1 MGRNTFLPS
10 SSSCVSRSLN
20 HPTPSTLVSSI
31 TFNWKHKWLVEAQ
44 TNLLLSV
51 SSACDPTLNKKLK
64 RKINF
69 LWKQVKTD
77 SYAEVLS
84 SLEPSYAVLL
94 MWCYLIAYLDAQKQR
109 DVIHSYKVKFL
120 DVFKTAVLLSKTA
133 APTHV
138 LEHSRCLLRHA
149 THDDFKEQLVP
160 ALQKAM
166 LRNPEIIMESVA
178 HVLQGVTLELSPYLS
193 ELGKSLAQETRK
205 KTAFYDNRRQL
216 IQEKDAAPSKAE
228 IHRNMEQAA
237 SLEAKVRGH
246 RKKLECQLEEVMRI
260 ASQRDLVMQY
270 ESQAR
275 HLNRQFYEIQQKMV
289 EEMHQTEIGEG
300 SKQPGHMERSM
311 YQEMI
316 TCEARLS
323 NLESDLLESPE
334 KVETN
339 EQSRIHDQGAMLKLR
354 GYVLQLAEEHLV
366 AKDETCRQGAVVALK
381 NLAHQCGS
389 QEALEA
395 LIKHLVG
402 VLNDQDF
409 VDAEMSTSSEVAV
422 LYRVVKRLQL
432 ERSSKA
438 CIPPHGETAL

>member
-1 MGRNTFLPS
+1 MGALRATWWSNSLTPCWPPS
-10 SSSCVSRSLN
+10 HAAQGHLISTILDVSRDHKPLFITKNLARTCLTAFSWSCKVG
-20 HPTPSTLVSSI
+20 HQVLVNRGDLKPEKI
-31 TFNWKHKWLVEAQ
+31 RDLVEAQ

-193 ELGKSLAQETRK
+193 ELGKSLAQ
-205 KTAFYDNRRQL
+205 
-216 IQEKDAAPSKAE
+216 
-228 IHRNMEQAA
+228 
-237 SLEAKVRGH
+237 
-246 RKKLECQLEEVMRI
+246 
-260 ASQRDLVMQY
+260 
-270 ESQAR
+270 
-275 HLNRQFYEIQQKMV
+275 
-289 EEMHQTEIGEG
+289 
-300 SKQPGHMERSM
+300 
-311 YQEMI
+311 
-316 TCEARLS
+316 
-323 NLESDLLESPE
+323 
-334 KVETN
+334 
-339 EQSRIHDQGAMLKLR
+339 
-354 GYVLQLAEEHLV
+354 HLV
-366 AKDETCRQGAVVALK
+366 AKDETCRQG
-381 NLAHQCGS
+381 GS
-389 QEALEA
+389 GGFEEPSPPVRFA
-395 LIKHLVG
+395 G
-402 VLNDQDF
+402 SPRGTDQ
-409 VDAEMSTSSEVAV
+409 APRGGSSMV
-422 LYRVVKRLQL
+422 
-432 ERSSKA
+432 SSLTRGL
-438 CIPPHGETAL
+438 P